1 MKKIGASIYAVLCY
15 LTGFAAILGWIAFT
29 GNLIPAFSI
38 DGPSEMALLPA
49 LAKNL
54 ALVVLFGLHH
64 SITARQSFKSWL
76 TQYIPA
82 HLERS
87 TFVLVSGLLLFFMM
101 WEWEPMGGTIWNIA
115 SGTVG
120 YYLMYSLFFS
130 GWAILFISSFLI
142 NHFDLFG
149 LRQAYLYVTD
159 KPYTPLKFKVIA
171 FYKYVRHPLY
181 LGILLGIWAIPH
193 MTVTH
198 LAYALGL
205 TGYLLVGIHYEEKT
219 MIQEFGALY
228 ARYRDK
234 TPKLIPFL
242 KFRSNTR
249 PATHSAMVETVSVE
263 ND

>member
-101 WEWEPMGGTIWNIA
+101 WEWEPMGGTIWNITT
-115 SGTVG
+115 GTVG
-120 YYLMYSLFFS
+120 YYLIYGLFFS
-130 GWAILFISSFLI
+130 GRAILFISSFLI
-142 NHFDLFG
+142 KARLLAIIDE
-149 LRQAYLYVTD
+149 
-159 KPYTPLKFKVIA
+159 
-171 FYKYVRHPLY
+171 
-181 LGILLGIWAIPH
+181 ILLLNDELIYPDDGEPRTDEDRWPISSL
-193 MTVTH
+193 
-198 LAYALGL
+198 LAHSCLP
-205 TGYLLVGIHYEEKT
+205 TG
-219 MIQEFGALY
+219 
-228 ARYRDK
+228 
-234 TPKLIPFL
+234 
-242 KFRSNTR
+242 
-249 PATHSAMVETVSVE
+249 
-263 ND
+263 